1 MALASHPKDVKLH
14 GKDSPSF
21 PGILS
26 DSSSSVASEGV
37 TESVTSSES
46 VAGATSSSLP
56 PAPDGGWGWFVL
68 LGAFVINIVVG
79 GTSFS
84 FGVMYVHLLKE
95 FQQSKSATAWVASI
109 LYCVSLLLGPVA
121 STLTVRFG
129 LRKVTIAAGLV
140 TTAGF
145 LASSLAPS
153 LWVLYFTF
161 GVVVGAGF
169 AVCDVTASVAVA
181 YYFRKRRALA
191 TGLSECGT
199 GIGTFAFP
207 PLCEALVDTYGWRGA
222 FVLMGGIAL
231 HVTVCGALFR
241 PLDAFD
247 RLAGSACRLDTPP
260 PPGPEQISDSASL
273 TCCEDGKV
281 IIRAR
286 SQLVLPS
293 FCVTDSDRNLLE
305 VSAGVPQVPRT
316 VAKPRTT
323 LHGYLITRNLAGT
336 NSRVAGDM
344 TWRKMMSKSFPVVNH
359 SSRPPDST
367 EKRKCQQKF
376 RSEYLSLNDMKV
388 MSVSEAGDSGINESP
403 RRILIKC
410 LPPTKNGFSSP
421 RQAYTFVSD
430 KAVST
435 VEAKGGTEVTCKQ
448 AFPGGDADLGVSPS
462 CKQLSMPLL
471 PDPDVIFRHST
482 SLPMT
487 ASCPELHLR
496 RADSVSDQTSS
507 QKYSVCLSKAK
518 DLLKAAFDKEI
529 LRHSPFLLFTA
540 SNFLMYFWGDVPYLF
555 ANDFALERGVP
566 DTQASFLISI
576 IGIVNTVGQ
585 VRVL

>member
-1 MALASHPKDVKLH
+1 
-14 GKDSPSF
+14 
-21 PGILS
+21 
-26 DSSSSVASEGV
+26 
-37 TESVTSSES
+37 
-46 VAGATSSSLP
+46 
-56 PAPDGGWGWFVL
+56 
-68 LGAFVINIVVG
+68 
-79 GTSFS
+79 
-84 FGVMYVHLLKE
+84 MYVHLLKE

-145 LASSLAPS
+145 LASALAPS

-247 RLAGSACRLDTPP
+247 RLAGS
-260 PPGPEQISDSASL
+260 
-273 TCCEDGKV
+273 
-281 IIRAR
+281 
-286 SQLVLPS
+286 
-293 FCVTDSDRNLLE
+293 
-305 VSAGVPQVPRT
+305 
-316 VAKPRTT
+316 
-323 LHGYLITRNLAGT
+323 
-336 NSRVAGDM
+336 
-344 TWRKMMSKSFPVVNH
+344 PVVWILRLLAQ
-359 SSRPPDST
+359 SRSVT
-367 EKRKCQQKF
+367 LR
-376 RSEYLSLNDMKV
+376 RLNKLFQEGTPIWV
-388 MSVSEAGDSGINESP
+388 
-403 RRILIKC
+403 C
-410 LPPTKNGFSSP
+410 LPVATM
-421 RQAYTFVSD
+421 
-430 KAVST
+430 
-435 VEAKGGTEVTCKQ
+435 
-448 AFPGGDADLGVSPS
+448 
-462 CKQLSMPLL
+462 SMPLL
-471 PDPDVIFRHST
+471 PDPDVIFRHCT

-487 ASCPELHLR
+487 ASCPELHFG

-585 VRVL
+585 VIYGVIGDTSCNLTVVFGVSVVASGVVVVLLPFAESYWFMAVLCGLYGFFDAACYALITAILVSYVGLDKLAHAYGLVMMGKGLANLGGPPVAGWLTDETSYTVAFSVGGSIIILSGLILFPSYIVGVCRRHRSGTS